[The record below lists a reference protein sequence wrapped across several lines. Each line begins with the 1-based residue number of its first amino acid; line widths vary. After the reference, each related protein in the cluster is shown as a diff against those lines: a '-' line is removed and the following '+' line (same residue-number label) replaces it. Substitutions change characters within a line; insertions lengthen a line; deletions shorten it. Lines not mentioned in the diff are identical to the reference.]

1 MIDAFTSPFSLTC
14 YEIFERSAIC
24 RSFRTQW
31 PIWMSFQN
39 GGGYLEYDDYD
50 GRRVTWVAMT
60 NYPRPYWNEW
70 AIYVEHDAFRVYGP
84 FDSWWYGEWVV
95 TTESGGPFDLLV
107 VPAARPRSF
116 SE

>member
-1 MIDAFTSPFSLTC
+1 MAHMDVIP
-14 YEIFERSAIC
+14 E
-24 RSFRTQW
+24 W
-31 PIWMSFQN
+31 
-39 GGGYLEYDDYD
+39 GGYLEHDYYD
-50 GRRVTWVAMT
+50 GRRVAWVAMT

-95 TTESGGPFDLLV
+95 TTGSGGPFDLLV
-107 VPAARPRSF
+107 FPAARPRSF